1 MALLEVKNVVKRF
14 PIRKGI
20 FNSVVAHVNAVN
32 GVSLQIER
40 GEKVGL
46 VGESGCGKS
55 TLGKTIA
62 RLWDPNEGDIRFQEQ
77 PIAKLTQ
84 RQMKPLRKHLQFIF
98 QDPYGSLNPKM
109 TVFETL
115 SEPLVLHDIVPKNR
129 ESLRREVENL
139 LEIVGLPGGAIDKFP
154 HEFSGGQRQRIGIA
168 RAIATDPDLIIADEP
183 VSALDVS
190 VQAQILNLLDDLRD
204 ERGVAFLFISHDLK
218 VVHHFCEKVMVMYLG
233 SIVESLPSEGLY
245 ENVRHP
251 YTKALLSAIP
261 PDTPGEVNDERDL
274 LEGDVPSPIHLP
286 SGCCFHTRCPFA
298 SARCKREVP
307 VLKAINDKQQVACHF
322 VDEKGEFHPE
332 N

>member
-1 MALLEVKNVVKRF
+1 
-14 PIRKGI
+14 
-20 FNSVVAHVNAVN
+20 
-32 GVSLQIER
+32 
-40 GEKVGL
+40 
-46 VGESGCGKS
+46 
-55 TLGKTIA
+55 
-62 RLWDPNEGDIRFQEQ
+62 
-77 PIAKLTQ
+77 
-84 RQMKPLRKHLQFIF
+84 
-98 QDPYGSLNPKM
+98 
-109 TVFETL
+109 
-115 SEPLVLHDIVPKNR
+115 
-129 ESLRREVENL
+129 
-139 LEIVGLPGGAIDKFP
+139 
-154 HEFSGGQRQRIGIA
+154 
-168 RAIATDPDLIIADEP
+168 
-183 VSALDVS
+183 
-190 VQAQILNLLDDLRD
+190 
-204 ERGVAFLFISHDLK
+204 
-218 VVHHFCEKVMVMYLG
+218 MYLG